1 MARTV
6 EEIMTRQPAT
16 VGQRDSVAQAAR
28 LMKDND
34 TGDVAVVED
43 GHVVGIITDRDI
55 TVRVVATDRPTST
68 TVADV
73 ASKGE
78 VATISPRATL
88 TQAASVM
95 RDKAVRRLPVVED
108 GRLLGMISLGDL
120 AIERDPESG
129 LADISA
135 AESNE

>member
-43 GHVVGIITDRDI
+43 G
-55 TVRVVATDRPTST
+55 
-68 TVADV
+68 
-73 ASKGE
+73 
-78 VATISPRATL
+78 
-88 TQAASVM
+88 
-95 RDKAVRRLPVVED
+95 
-108 GRLLGMISLGDL
+108 RLLGMISLGDL
-120 AIERDPESG
+120 AIERDPEPG